1 MMATAVF
8 PSCSGF
14 LQVVPPPAG
23 ATLDPTIKNAA
34 IVLSNG
40 NMTATLTNGG
50 VQDVV
55 GIATFAITSGKKSW
69 IEFLV
74 GATSDRVA
82 FGIGTAST
90 LTSDTAFLGCTSGN
104 DIGNYSSG
112 AGVWQN
118 GSNLAGSG
126 GFSAGD
132 RVNIAVD
139 TTASSITWYVNN
151 VSQVSVTYSLT
162 GDVFAAYGLRY
173 DSVTPAQISLVA
185 PASFVNAPPS
195 GFTKYGL

>member
-14 LQVVPPPAG
+14 LQVVPPPVG
-23 ATLDPTIKNAA
+23 VTLDPTIKNAA

-55 GIATFAITSGKKSW
+55 GLATVAITAGQKVR
-69 IEFLV
+69 IEFVV
-74 GATSDRVA
+74 GAPSDRVA
-82 FGIGTAST
+82 FGIGAANI

-126 GFSAGD
+126 GFVAGNVVD
-132 RVNIAVD
+132 IDVD
-139 TTASSITWYVNN
+139 TTINNIAWSVNGTT
-151 VSQVSVTYSLT
+151 QVNVTYSIA
-162 GDVFAAYGLRY
+162 GNVYAAYGLRY
-173 DSVTPAQISLVA
+173 DSITPAQISLVA